1 MIGRRQFITLLSGA
15 AMASPLT
22 ARAQQGERM
31 RRIGVLSQYNEAEA
45 RANTAL
51 FRQRLQE
58 LGWIEGRNIEYELR
72 WNVAGVAAER
82 RRPAMEI
89 VARQPDLILASA
101 AVIVEVL
108 QEQTRTIPIVFAG
121 IIDPVGG
128 GLVASLARP
137 GGNSTG
143 FLEIEY
149 SIGGKWL
156 QLLKEIAPN
165 VRRVAVFRATTLPGT
180 GQFGAIQG
188 ASALLG
194 VDVRPFFPRD
204 AGEIERAI
212 ASFARE
218 PNGGLIV
225 TAGGIGGIETN
236 AIIPIVAQHRLPAVY
251 SDRSYVAAGGMLS
264 YGAVRADHYRKAAE
278 YADRIL
284 RGEKPADLPVQ
295 APIKYELAINLKT
308 VKALGL
314 IAPPTVLIA
323 ADEVIE

>member
-1 MIGRRQFITLLSGA
+1 MRRRAFIGVLGGA
-15 AMASPLT
+15 AAWPIA
-22 ARAQQGERM
+22 ARAQQPERM
-31 RRIGVLSQYNEAEA
+31 RRIGVLSQYTEAEA

-72 WNVAGVAAER
+72 WSVAGVAADR
-82 RRPAMEI
+82 RRSAMEI
-89 VARQPDLILASA
+89 VALRPDLILASA

-108 QEQTRTIPIVFAG
+108 QEQTRAIPIVFAG

-128 GLVASLARP
+128 GLVANLARP
-137 GGNSTG
+137 GGNATG
-143 FLEIEY
+143 FMEIEY

-156 QLLKEIAPN
+156 QLLTEIAPL

-194 VDVRPFFPRD
+194 VEVSPIFPRD
-204 AGEIERAI
+204 AGEVERAV

-225 TAGGIGGIETN
+225 TAGGLSGIEPN
-236 AIIPIVAQHRLPAVY
+236 SFIPIAAQHRLPTMY
-251 SDRSYVAAGGMLS
+251 FERRYVAAGGMLS
-264 YGAVRADHYRKAAE
+264 YGAVRADQYRQAAE

-284 RGEKPADLPVQ
+284 KGEKPADLPVQ
-295 APIKYELAINLKT
+295 APTKYELAINLRT

-314 IAPPTVLIA
+314 TVPPTLIA
-323 ADEVIE
+323 RADEVIE